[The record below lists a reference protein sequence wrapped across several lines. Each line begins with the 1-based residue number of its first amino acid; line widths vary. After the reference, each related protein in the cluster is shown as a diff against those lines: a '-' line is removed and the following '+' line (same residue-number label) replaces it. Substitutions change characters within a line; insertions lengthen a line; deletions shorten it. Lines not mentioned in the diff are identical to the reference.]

1 MKVLALLANAISELD
16 EPLALELVK
25 NGLESGISPLDIVEE
40 CRSGLVA
47 VGDRYSR
54 GEYFLG
60 DLILSSEIFSQIM
73 DILGPVVEPNE
84 KKPFIGKIVF
94 GTIEGD
100 IHDIGKNLVGSLLRC
115 YGFEVYD
122 LGVDVPPDRFMLAL
136 TESGAP
142 ILCLCTLLSPGFE
155 ALKRTIQ
162 LVRLIE
168 RNSKIKILIG
178 GLVNE
183 KVREYTGADAWVDDA
198 RQGVE
203 ICLDWSRELTQK

>member
-1 MKVLALLANAISELD
+1 MLALLANAIRELD

-25 NGLESGISPLDIVEE
+25 KSLESGVYPLDIVEE
-40 CRSGLVA
+40 CRSGLIA
-47 VGDRYSR
+47 VGERYSR

-73 DILGPVVEPNE
+73 DMIAPVVEQADKEPV
-84 KKPFIGKIVF
+84 IGKIVF

-122 LGVDVPPDRFMLAL
+122 LGVDVSPDKFMLAL
-136 TESGAP
+136 TESGAQ

-162 LVRLIE
+162 LVRLLE
-168 RNSKIKILIG
+168 RNTKIKVLIG

-203 ICLDWSRELTQK
+203 ICLDWSKASGQK

>member
-1 MKVLALLANAISELD
+1 MLALLANAISELD

-25 NGLESGISPLDIVEE
+25 KSLESGVYPLDIVEE
-40 CRSGLVA
+40 CRSGLIA
-47 VGDRYSR
+47 VGERYSR

-73 DILGPVVEPNE
+73 DMIAPVVELAGKEPV
-84 KKPFIGKIVF
+84 IGKIVF

-122 LGVDVPPDRFMLAL
+122 LGVDVSPDKFMLAL
-136 TESGAP
+136 TESGAQ

-162 LVRLIE
+162 LVRLLE
-168 RNSKIKILIG
+168 RNTKIKVLIG

-203 ICLDWSRELTQK
+203 ICLDWSKAIGQK

>member
-1 MKVLALLANAISELD
+1 VLELLANAISELD

-25 NGLESGISPLDIVEE
+25 KSLNLGIVPLDIVEK
-40 CRSGLVA
+40 CRDGLVA
-47 VGDRYSR
+47 VGNKYSR

-60 DLILSSEIFSQIM
+60 DLILSSEIFSEIM
-73 DILGPVVEPNE
+73 DILGPVVETTE
-84 KKPFIGKIVF
+84 KRPIIGKIVF

-122 LGVDVPPDRFMLAL
+122 LGVDVPPDKFILAL
-136 TESGAP
+136 TETGAR
-142 ILCLCTLLSPGFE
+142 ILCLCSLLTPGIE
-155 ALKRTIQ
+155 SIKRIIQ

-168 RNSKIKILIG
+168 RDKKIKILIG

-183 KVREYTGADAWVDDA
+183 KVREYTNADAWVDDA

-203 ICLDWSRELTQK
+203 ICLEWSRELG

>member
-1 MKVLALLANAISELD
+1 MLALLANAISELD

-25 NGLESGISPLDIVEE
+25 KSLESGVYPLDIVEE
-40 CRSGLVA
+40 CRSGLIA
-47 VGDRYSR
+47 VGERYSR

-73 DILGPVVEPNE
+73 DMIAPVVEQADKEPV
-84 KKPFIGKIVF
+84 IGKIVF

-122 LGVDVPPDRFMLAL
+122 LGVDVSPDKFMLAL
-136 TESGAP
+136 TESGAQ

-162 LVRLIE
+162 LVRLLE
-168 RNSKIKILIG
+168 RNTKIKVLIG

-203 ICLDWSRELTQK
+203 ICLDWSKASVQK

>member
-1 MKVLALLANAISELD
+1 MLALLGQAICDLD

-25 NGLESGISPLDIVEE
+25 KVLEFGVSPLDIVEE

-60 DLILSSEIFSQIM
+60 DLILSSEIFCQIM
-73 DILGPVVEPNE
+73 DIVGPAMQCYE
-84 KKPFIGKIVF
+84 KRPVIGKIVF
-94 GTIEGD
+94 GTVEGD
-100 IHDIGKNLVGSLLRC
+100 IHDIGKNLSISLLRC

-122 LGVDVPPDRFMLAL
+122 LGVDVSPDKFILAL
-136 TESGAP
+136 AETGAQM
-142 ILCLCTLLSPGFE
+142 LCLCTLLSPGFE
-155 ALKRTIQ
+155 TLKRTIK

-168 RNSKIKILIG
+168 RNSKMKILIG

-183 KVREYTGADAWVDDA
+183 KVREYTGADAWVNDA
-198 RQGVE
+198 RQGVD
-203 ICLDWSRELTQK
+203 ICLAWNRELAQL